1 MATSRAKSTPE
12 PRSAKGSD
20 VDEVA
25 DRLGIPLLL
34 GKGLNAL
41 NLTGRQAH
49 AVLNVVGHSAPRW
62 AVA

>member
-1 MATSRAKSTPE
+1 MAALR
-12 PRSAKGSD
+12 KGQGN

-25 DRLGIPLLL
+25 DRLGLRRPMLL

-41 NLTGRQAH
+41 NLTGSQAH
-49 AVLNVVGHSAPRW
+49 AALNVVGHSAPLW